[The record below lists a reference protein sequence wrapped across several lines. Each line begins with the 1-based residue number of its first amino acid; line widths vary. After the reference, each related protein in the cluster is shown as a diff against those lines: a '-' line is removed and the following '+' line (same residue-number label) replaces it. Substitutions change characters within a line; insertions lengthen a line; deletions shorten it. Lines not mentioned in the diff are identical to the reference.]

1 MLKIERIWQTKQ
13 KSPSQHARMLGVL
26 GELIFYNVLF
36 LLGIIALGFLLF
48 SFQQRIQHYFL
59 LLAIISFVVIGGRGI
74 IGILSS
80 SKVAGRRLLQIRRV
94 QRTGK
99 TLLGEIQDHLPYVP
113 SHDVYSDSHGTHF
126 QYRLDRVRSD
136 FWSMLA
142 IACFSFTWA
151 GVSVFLLL
159 MCFDSLSDGFWSHWI
174 LWACLLSS
182 VAICAWSARYFFV
195 QLKVITSVGPT
206 ILEIDTHPLQ
216 PGMSFNCMVR
226 QTGMLSV
233 KSLRLYLI
241 CEELAS
247 YHQGT
252 DVRTEVVEVFNEQV
266 GIEKNF
272 QISLNEAF
280 SMITPIQIPIQAMHS
295 FRSSSNAIQWKLVVL
310 ARFKTQPT
318 IRRQFPIIVHPIGA
332 PSQIDVDQGVSGA
345 V

>member
-1 MLKIERIWQTKQ
+1 MLKLERIWQTKE
-13 KSPSQHARMLGVL
+13 SAPSQRAQMLGVL
-26 GELIFYNVLF
+26 GELVFYNVLF
-36 LLGIIALGFLLF
+36 LLGVIALGFLI
-48 SFQQRIQHYFL
+48 FQFEQRIQHFFL
-59 LLAIISFVVIGGRGI
+59 LLAIISFLVIGGRGI

-80 SKVAGRRLLQIRRV
+80 SKLAGRRLLQVRRI
-94 QRTGK
+94 QRTGR

-126 QYRLDRVRSD
+126 QYRLDRVKSD

-159 MCFDSLSDGFWSHWI
+159 MCVDSLSDGFWNNWI
-174 LWACLLSS
+174 LWTCLLSS
-182 VAICAWSARYFFV
+182 VATCAWSARYFFV

-216 PGMSFNCMVR
+216 PGLSFNCMVR

-233 KSLRLYLI
+233 KSLRLYLV

-247 YHQGT
+247 FHQGT
-252 DVRTEVVEVFNEQV
+252 DVRTEVAEVYNEQV
-266 GIEKNF
+266 AIEKNF
-272 QISLNEAF
+272 QIALNEAF
-280 SMITPIQIPIQAMHS
+280 TLITPVQIPERAMHS

-310 ARFKTQPT
+310 ARFKTHST
-318 IRRQFPIIVHPIGA
+318 IRRQFPIIVHPNNL
-332 PSQIDVDQGVSGA
+332 PNRDCTEPEVHDEV
-345 V
+345 